1 MANLSDD
8 DRRRQAERDIARVNR
23 DSAPI
28 LDSAFAR
35 AADGSAPRPE
45 EDPAEIWGK
54 RVGRGLALVVGAGC
68 LVYLYLTY
76 IA

>member
-1 MANLSDD
+1 MANPSDD
-8 DRRRQAERDIARVNR
+8 DRRRQAERDIARVAR

-35 AADGSAPRPE
+35 AADNSAPPRE
-45 EDPAEIWGK
+45 EDQAEIWGK
-54 RVGRGLALVVGAGC
+54 RVGRGLSLVVGAGC
-68 LVYLYLTY
+68 LFYLYLTY

>member
-1 MANLSDD
+1 MANTSDD
-8 DRRRQAERDIARVNR
+8 ERLRQAERDIARVNR

-35 AADGSAPRPE
+35 AADDAAPRQE

-54 RVGRGLALVVGAGC
+54 RIGRGLALVVGAGC
-68 LVYLYLTY
+68 LVYLYLTH